1 MTNLQQDFY
10 KFIRQ
15 QIIEFNEDFQEEM
28 TISRIEKIP
37 DESLQYLLDEIYSDK
52 DNVSTKR
59 YKGYV
64 TYQKFIYYTDKYI
77 NVNIKNLLTT
87 NNKESKVEE
96 LYNKREWL
104 LQGISAQSNSMDE
117 RNNLIE
123 GLKNKTLMFKTD
135 GKNILDECDYFIIEK
150 FGFFNFFD
158 ENRNYHIKEEIEQY
172 YKEYLLERQQL
183 NFTNKFLLN

>member
-1 MTNLQQDFY
+1 MTSLQQDFY

-15 QIIEFNEDFQEEM
+15 QIIEFNEDFQEEI
-28 TISRIEKIP
+28 TISRIEKIS
-37 DESLQYLLDEIYSDK
+37 DENLQYLLDEIYSDK
-52 DNVSTKR
+52 DNVSTKK

-77 NVNIKNLLTT
+77 NLDKKNMLNI
-87 NNKESKVEE
+87 NNKEPKVEE

-104 LQGISAQSNSMDE
+104 LQGISAQANNMDE
-117 RNNLIE
+117 RNKLIE
-123 GLKNKTLMFKTD
+123 GIKNKTLMFNKD

-158 ENRNYHIKEEIEQY
+158 ENKNYHIKEEIEQF
-172 YKEYLLERQQL
+172 YKEYLVEKQQL
-183 NFTNKFLLN
+183 TFQSKQLLN